1 MQNFSENHLI
11 HAINGGSLKAID
23 LFSKALRYLADK
35 LIKFIPETVGIEICD
50 PIDDIQWV
58 LTVPAIWTPGA
69 RQFMRKAATK
79 V

>member
-1 MQNFSENHLI
+1 M
-11 HAINGGSLKAID
+11 
-23 LFSKALRYLADK
+23 RYLADK
-35 LIKFIPETVGIEICD
+35 LIKFVSETTGIEIYD

-69 RQFMRKAATK
+69 KQFMRKAATK